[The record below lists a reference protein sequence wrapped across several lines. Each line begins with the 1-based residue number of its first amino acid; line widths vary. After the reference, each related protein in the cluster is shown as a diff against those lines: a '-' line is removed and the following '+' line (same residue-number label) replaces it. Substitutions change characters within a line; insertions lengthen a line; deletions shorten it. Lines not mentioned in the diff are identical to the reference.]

1 MKDKKGFTLVEIIIV
16 IAILIVIAGIF
27 SVNLINSLNKNR
39 EEENVNIVA
48 QIKSAADAY
57 VSTNPEEVD
66 KLYNG
71 YGYVDIPIGDLR
83 NAGLLDED
91 LSDAETGV
99 KISDEEIV
107 RVKLEKGSLVNFIY
121 PVSEEEKN
129 SKAWSLV
136 AEDLF
141 VDYDEKTSTDSWC
154 GNNNNIYS
162 GLYDSKYSNL
172 SNYAEVKSKL
182 YLMDNSEDGKFYS
195 DNYFEDA
202 KFSVT
207 ACNVNPQ
214 IAGTYQITYQYIDP
228 SLKTEK
234 TVNRTVYVNTSNNDV
249 ISFTAVINDNKDIV
263 LGAAN
268 AKVTITEKYKDGST
282 AKLDTRT
289 DTMSSLKYEIEG
301 FTTSTTGTR
310 TATISSTKV
319 NSDGSTPSSQK
330 ANYKVTDLLTDVID
344 DSDDCTPS
352 TNGVGCYYK
361 GEQDGNYVKYY
372 NKLFRIYYK
381 NGNSVKIIYNGN
393 YVNAPYGQ
401 VGDCTNNSC
410 CNSGRYVYVSLG
422 DSAGSGIGKTMDSY
436 LDDFYSSLNKGSS
449 LIYLQ
454 SQTFNS
460 YYNSS
465 DYSGRLNSRMLSK
478 KVALLQLNEY
488 KEIAKCTSNS
498 SCSAYNNYLVGNTF
512 WLLDYY
518 SSSVGAGTYNRGENA
533 ANAYEYIVTSNGRIS
548 QGGSYKTRT
557 SQYDYYTSSVI
568 TSRYSVKPTI
578 QLNNAKITGGSGTE
592 TDPYVIG

>member
-1 MKDKKGFTLVEIIIV
+1 MRNKKGFTLVEIIVV
-16 IAILIVIAGIF
+16 IAILVVIAGIF
-27 SVNLINSLNKNR
+27 SVNMIKSLNKNK

-57 VSTNPEEVD
+57 VSANPEEVD
-66 KLYNG
+66 SLYNG
-71 YGYVDIPIGDLR
+71 YGYVDIPVGNLR
-83 NAGLLDED
+83 DAGLLDED
-91 LSDAETGV
+91 LKDAETGV
-99 KISDEEIV
+99 KISDDEIV
-107 RVKLEKGSLVNFIY
+107 RVKLEKGSLINFIY

-141 VDYDEKTSTDSWC
+141 VDYDEKINTDTWC
-154 GNNNNIYS
+154 SSNNNIYS
-162 GLYDSKYSNL
+162 GLYDSNYSNL
-172 SNYAEVKSKL
+172 GNYAEVKSKL
-182 YLMDNSEDGKFYS
+182 YLMDNSESGKYYS

-202 KFSVT
+202 KLSVT

-214 IAGTYQITYQYIDP
+214 IAGTYQITYTYIDP
-228 SLKTEK
+228 SLNTEK
-234 TVNRTVYVNTSNNDV
+234 TLNRTVYVNTSSNDV

-263 LGAAN
+263 LGASSS
-268 AKVTITEKYKDGST
+268 KVTITEKYKDGST
-282 AKLDTRT
+282 AKLDT
-289 DTMSSLKYEIEG
+289 DTSSMTNLKYEIEG

-319 NSDGSTPSSQK
+319 NSDGSTPSAQK
-330 ANYKVTDLLTDVID
+330 ANYKVTDSLADVIE
-344 DSDDCTPS
+344 DSDECTPS
-352 TNGVGCYYK
+352 SSGSGCYYK

-372 NKLFRIYYK
+372 NKVFRIYYK
-381 NGNSVKIIYNGN
+381 NGNSVKIIYDGN
-393 YVNAPYGQ
+393 YLNAPYGQ

-410 CNSGRYVYVSLG
+410 CNSGRYVYVALG

-436 LDDFYSSLNKGSS
+436 LDDFYNSLNRGSS

-465 DYSGRLNSRMLSK
+465 DYSSKLSSRTMSK
-478 KVALLQLNEY
+478 KVALLQLNDY
-488 KEIAKCTSNS
+488 KEIAKCTNNSN
-498 SCSAYNNYLVGNTF
+498 CSAYNNYLVKNAF

-518 SSSVGAGTYNRGENA
+518 SSEIGAGTYNRGQNA
-533 ANAYEYIVTSNGRIS
+533 ANAYEYYVTTSGTIS
-548 QGGSYKTRT
+548 YGGSYKTRT
-557 SQYDYYTSSVI
+557 SQYDYYTNSVI